1 MKILFA
7 SHGCDCSKK
16 ALDIIESYSPVINH
30 SLKQKISKF
39 PEYDIGISFLYTYKI
54 PAEQLD
60 KTWINF
66 HPAPLPEYG
75 GRNVAYHAIMNESE
89 NFGATMHYMNE
100 EFDRGDIIECQR
112 FAIEKTDT
120 AGDLVHK
127 SYETLLA
134 ILRKHAANICVGKL
148 PESFAQDN
156 TTYYKKKSINDFVE
170 IDEATK
176 RRIRS
181 LTVHPNYHAKINI
194 NGKIY
199 NITPE

>member
-16 ALDIIESYSPVINH
+16 ALDIIESCSPVINH

-127 SYETLLA
+127 SYETLLT
-134 ILRKHAANICVGKL
+134 ILRKHARNICDGKL
-148 PESFAQDN
+148 PESFAQDE
-156 TTYYKKKSINDFVE
+156 TTYYKKEPINDFVE
-170 IDEATK
+170 IDETTK
-176 RRIRS
+176 IKIRS
-181 LTVHPNYHAKINI
+181 LTVHPNYYAKINI
-194 NGKIY
+194 DGKIY